1 MAYIEPMNIKLLLLI
16 TITFSSTF
24 LIAQNNIK
32 IKGSINDTTN
42 SNKHLANMTICVLN
56 AKDSTIVQF
65 TYSKTDGSFN
75 FNGLPGGNYIL
86 LISYPQYAD
95 YVEKFSLDTSN
106 SMHDFSNIIMN
117 SKAKLLEEVVIKGKI
132 SAIQMKGDTTEFNAK
147 AYVIQPNDKVED
159 LLRQLPGIQVDQ
171 HGKITAQG
179 KTVTKVLL
187 DGEEFFGDDPT
198 IVTKNIR
205 ADMVDKVQLFDKKSD
220 QAAFTGIDD
229 GIKIKTLNIKLK
241 EDKKKGTFGKVNA
254 GIGTKNYY
262 NGQAI
267 YNRFTANK
275 KYAAFLTIAN
285 DGKTGLP
292 NVDNNKIGFGTVSIG
307 NNGLINTENGSDA
320 LDSYNGIYG
329 GRGNPSIRNGGM
341 HYDGKWN
348 DINKQSIN
356 TNYQIGSIRVT
367 GINTSNT
374 QLSLPAGLIN
384 TSSNET
390 FDNYA
395 FRQKL
400 DATYRLKID
409 SVSDLKMAGDL
420 ITKNFNLDN
429 NHLTASENEYS
440 KLINRQTKSVTNKG
454 NQEMFDGSAF
464 YTKKF
469 QKPRRTLSWELNN
482 SYNKNETKGFLHSA
496 TDFYNTLG
504 TKDSTENT
512 DQFKTSRV
520 TNFILTSD
528 VTYTEPISK
537 SLSIMANY
545 VLGVNKSVADRQS
558 FNQSAAGHYDVL
570 DQAYSNNYSF
580 NQLTNQVGGLFI
592 YTKNKTYFNIGTNV
606 STITFTQKDID
617 NDNSYARNFVNWA
630 PRMFYKYSFSLQ
642 RLLIFTYNGNNK
654 QPNIEQIQ
662 PVRSNMDPLNIT
674 SGNPNLKQS
683 FTNSFRLNYQV
694 NNPVNN
700 HSMYVEALYS
710 VISDNISSN
719 ITTNGSSG
727 KTAIKYTNLSGK
739 SPYEYSLFAAIS
751 RSISPRDIR
760 LDLTLETKGSVSYSY
775 INNVINSS
783 NNYSYSGRVSLSKSR
798 KNKFS
803 IYFSAAPNYT
813 INEFSLQSQ
822 YTNNAFGFNSTGM
835 GRVFLPSKFQLVT
848 DISYT
853 YAGKTKSFEAQK
865 RTLWNASLSRTLL
878 KGDNLKLAVSGNDL
892 LNQNKVLSRSI
903 SNGTFIQSTST
914 NIQRYFMLTVSWDFT
929 KFGMVPV
936 KN

>member
-1 MAYIEPMNIKLLLLI
+1 MNIKLLFI
-16 TITFSSTF
+16 IASTFTSTF

-32 IKGSINDTTN
+32 LKGLVNDT
-42 SNKHLANMTICVLN
+42 SFANKHLANMTVCVLN

-65 TYSKTDGSFN
+65 TYSKADGSFN
-75 FNGLPGGNYIL
+75 FSGLSGGNYIL

-106 SMHDFSNIIMN
+106 LMHDFGNIIMN
-117 SKAKLLEEVVIKGKI
+117 SRARVLEEVVIKGKI
-132 SAIQMKGDTTEFNAK
+132 SAIQMKGDTTEYNAK

-171 HGKITAQG
+171 NGKITAQG

-220 QAAFTGIDD
+220 QATFTGIDD
-229 GIKIKTLNIKLK
+229 GFKTKTLNIKLK
-241 EDKKKGTFGKVNA
+241 EDKNKGVFGKVNA
-254 GIGTKNYY
+254 GIGTNNYY
-262 NGQAI
+262 DGQAI
-267 YNRFTANK
+267 YNRFAANK

-285 DGKTGLP
+285 DGKTGLL
-292 NVDNNKIGFGTVSIG
+292 NVDNNKIGYDNAGGGST
-307 NNGLINTENGSDA
+307 GLINTENGSDA

-329 GRGNPSIRNGGM
+329 GRGNPSIRNGGI
-341 HYDGKWN
+341 HFDGKWN

-367 GINTSNT
+367 GVNTINT
-374 QLSLPAGLIN
+374 QQSLPAGLIN

-409 SVSDLKMAGDL
+409 SGSDLKMAGDL

-429 NHLTASENEYS
+429 NHLTASENENG
-440 KLINRQTKSVTNKG
+440 KLINRQTRSMTNKG
-454 NQEMFDGSAF
+454 NQAMFDGSAF

-482 SYNKNETKGFLHSA
+482 SYNNNETKGFLHSA
-496 TDFYNTLG
+496 IDFYNILG
-504 TKDSTENT
+504 TKDSTENI
-512 DQFKTSRV
+512 DQYKTSRV
-520 TNFILTSD
+520 TNFTLTSD

-537 SLSIMANY
+537 SLSLRATY
-545 VLGVNKSVADRQS
+545 GLGVNKSIADRQS

-580 NQLTNQVGGLFI
+580 NQLTNRVGGLFI
-592 YTKNKTYFNIGTNV
+592 FTKNKTYFNVGTDV
-606 STITFTQKDID
+606 SKIKFVQHDVG
-617 NDNSYARNFVNWA
+617 NDNSYKRNFINWA

-642 RLLIFTYNGNNK
+642 RLLIFTYDGITT
-654 QPNIEQIQ
+654 QPNIDQIQ

-674 SGNPNLKQS
+674 VGNPNLKQS
-683 FTNSFRLNYQV
+683 FTNNFRLNYQV
-694 NNPVNN
+694 NNPVNY
-700 HSMYVEALYS
+700 HGMYLEARYS

-727 KTAIKYTNLSGK
+727 KTAIQYTNLSGK
-739 SPYEYSLFAAIS
+739 SPYYYSLFADIS
-751 RSISPRDIR
+751 RRITPGDIR
-760 LDLTLETKGSVSYSY
+760 FDLSLRAMGSVSYSY

-783 NNYSYSGRVSLSKSR
+783 GNYSYSGRVSLSKSR

-803 IYFSAAPNYT
+803 IYISAAPNYT

-822 YTNNAFGFNSTGM
+822 YNNNAFGFNSTGS
-835 GRVFLPSKFQLVT
+835 GR
-848 DISYT
+848 
-853 YAGKTKSFEAQK
+853 
-865 RTLWNASLSRTLL
+865 
-878 KGDNLKLAVSGNDL
+878 
-892 LNQNKVLSRSI
+892 
-903 SNGTFIQSTST
+903 
-914 NIQRYFMLTVSWDFT
+914 
-929 KFGMVPV
+929 
-936 KN
+936 